1 MVELYSR
8 HIEIESVINFRDLGG
23 YRNRDGRI
31 VAWRRI
37 FRSGDFRHI
46 TGADITRIK
55 EEIGLHTVI
64 DLRTAEETEIQGSG
78 LLAETGIRHYN
89 IPFIGGG
96 DSRAEQERI
105 YRECTNMGEFY
116 LQLVRKEIFG
126 KKIAEAIKI
135 IAEPANHPLV
145 FHCAVGKD
153 RTGILSAILLSIL
166 DVEDAIIIED
176 YTLSA
181 PAIKRLLISMV
192 KDPTSAEFVKH
203 VPDYFWDAAPESMEV
218 FLSSMRREYVSIADY
233 LIKHGVKDSQIQSL
247 RKTLLT

>member
-23 YRNRDGRI
+23 YRNRDGHV
-31 VAWRRI
+31 VAWRRV

-55 EEIGLHTVI
+55 EEIGLRTVI
-64 DLRTAEETEIQGSG
+64 DLRTAQETEIQGSG
-78 LLAETGIRHYN
+78 LLSEPGIRHYN
-89 IPFIGGG
+89 IPFIGGD
-96 DSRAEQERI
+96 DSRQEQERI

-116 LQLVRKEIFG
+116 LQLVRKELFG

-135 IAEPANHPLV
+135 IAAPANHPLV

-166 DVEDAIIIED
+166 DVEDEIIIED

-192 KDPTSAEFVKH
+192 KNPTSAEFVKH

-233 LIKHGVKDSQIQSL
+233 LITHGVKNSQIQSL
-247 RKTLLT
+247 KKTLLT